1 MWNEPPPMPLAS
13 TDNDVRQ
20 RIFQMMCLIGGIL
33 SCCVI
38 APGDVVE
45 GLPRAIS
52 VGVFIFGAGFI
63 GVYLASRRWQVYP
76 YSLAA
81 LLVLGLLNY
90 AWFFNLSLI
99 HICTSHCRELCPEV
113 MEHSP
118 AIIEDAW
125 SAKATEILAAKPE
138 LVVAASPYRA
148 ESLAEILKAGVRVLA
163 LSPHSLEDVYTDIRT
178 LAALVDRSA
187 AGERIVRS
195 MTDEISQTREQTA
208 NFVPQRVYCEEWGK
222 PLIASQLWVAELVR
236 AAGGIVIGEPGVQI
250 SAEAVAEA
258 DPDVILAA
266 WCGAGNRVPLGKLL
280 ERPGWAA
287 TKAAQMCIRDRCRTA
302 TVSQLL

>member
-1 MWNEPPPMPLAS
+1 
-13 TDNDVRQ
+13 
-20 RIFQMMCLIGGIL
+20 
-33 SCCVI
+33 
-38 APGDVVE
+38 
-45 GLPRAIS
+45 
-52 VGVFIFGAGFI
+52 VFIMRIASLQPSVTAILKDVGA
-63 GVYLASRRWQVYP
+63 
-76 YSLAA
+76 
-81 LLVLGLLNY
+81 
-90 AWFFNLSLI
+90 LSSVVA
-99 HICTSHCRELCPEV
+99 CTSHCRELCPEV

-287 TKAAQMCIRDRCRTA
+287 TKAARDGRIYCVNDELFNTPAHTLSGGLRAIRWAMYPDRYWRPA
-302 TVSQLL
+302 GIRALDEPVASEVAVG